1 MPPRVI
7 NSRRRHSLNRAFST
21 ALISLSLSL
30 RLSARTICLPAPEDA
45 PYAALILMRPLRSTF
60 IYVAGVFL
68 GSAALAPLLYQLA
81 QAAAEQ
87 WPVFHG
93 LAEQPFRRYVNRS
106 LLFTALLGLWPWLR
120 ANGLLSGRD
129 IGMAAPFRQW
139 KLIGAGFALGFATLA
154 MAALAATWLGP
165 REWNLTH
172 GPALYAKHLAKAG
185 AAALVVAILEE
196 ILFRGALFGVLRKQ
210 WRWPAALILSSSIF
224 AFLHFLD
231 RRPDAPET
239 VTWLSGLTVLPQM
252 IHPLVW
258 HEWFPLF
265 PNLILV
271 GAILAWLYQITGT
284 LGISIGL
291 HAGWIFWVK
300 SYGFLTTA
308 PMAAAGS
315 LWGTGKLIDGWGAT
329 LVLVT
334 VLAGLASATPDTSS
348 DTEENPQ

>member
-1 MPPRVI
+1 
-7 NSRRRHSLNRAFST
+7 
-21 ALISLSLSL
+21 
-30 RLSARTICLPAPEDA
+30 
-45 PYAALILMRPLRSTF
+45 MRPLRSTL

-68 GSAALAPLLYQLA
+68 GSALLAPLLYQLA

-87 WPVFHG
+87 WPAFHG

-106 LLFTALLGLWPWLR
+106 LLFAALLGLWPWLR
-120 ANGLLSGRD
+120 ANGLLSWRD

-139 KLIGAGFALGFATLA
+139 KLLAVGFAFGFATLA
-154 MAALAATWLGP
+154 VTALAATWFGT
-165 REWNLTH
+165 REWNLAQS
-172 GPALYAKHLAKAG
+172 PALYAKHLAKAG
-185 AAALVVAILEE
+185 AAALVVAFLEE

-231 RRPDAPET
+231 CRPDAPET
-239 VTWLSGLTVLPQM
+239 ITWLSGLTVLPQM
-252 IHPLVW
+252 IHPFVW

-271 GAILAWLYQITGT
+271 GAILAWLYQITGS
-284 LGISIGL
+284 LGASIGL

-308 PMAAAGS
+308 TTATAGG

-329 LVLVT
+329 LVLAT
-334 VLAGLASATPDTSS
+334 VLAGLTSATPDT
-348 DTEENPQ
+348 EENRQ